1 MLKNYFKVAFR
12 NLLNQKIYSFIN
24 IAGLAIGLGTCLLI
38 TIFVIDELSYDRH
51 HEKASQIYRVVLD
64 LKLGD
69 TEIKAPLSS
78 TPMAQTLV
86 RDFPEVL
93 FATRII
99 GGFFGPGISNIRY
112 GEKIFKENKV
122 LYAD

>member
-51 HEKASQIYRVVLD
+51 HENTSQIYRVVLD

-69 TEIKAPLSS
+69 TEIKAPLSAA
-78 TPMAQTLV
+78 PMGQTLV

-99 GGFFGPGISNIRY
+99 GGFFGPGTANIRY
-112 GEKIFKENKV
+112 GVKVFKENKV